1 MLGLVLPLPKAAK
14 LGRPNFIII
23 FYDDLG
29 YANIGSFSSYKNS
42 TPSFDRMTA
51 EGHKLT
57 SFYVT
62 SDDLIG
68 AKGSGIREPGF
79 VQNAKPLIRG
89 SNYSLVT
96 FY

>member
-1 MLGLVLPLPKAAK
+1 MLPLPKAAK
-14 LGRPNFIII
+14 LGRTNFIII

-29 YANIGSFSSYKNS
+29 YANIGSFGFYKHS
-42 TPSFDRMTA
+42 TPSLDRMTA
-51 EGHKLT
+51 EGRKLT

-62 SDDLIG
+62 SDDLSG
-68 AKGSGIREPGF
+68 AKGSGIREPEF
-79 VQNAKPLIRG
+79 VQNAKLHISG